1 MGSDRAAGQG
11 AGVREGV
18 GEIVFTSPDLASLTN
33 RQSRLRFS
41 VLATSDRDLVSRA
54 QAGDARAFDELVSIH
69 QARVFALA
77 RRILGNDEDAA
88 DVQQE
93 TFIRAWRSLNRF
105 RGDAGFATWLHRIT
119 VNLCLSRRQRRE
131 TAVEDSFFAD
141 SLSHSAGPVADAT
154 LERAELAAELRKV
167 MAGMPAHFRVLIVL
181 REIEGR
187 PFGEIAQVLGC
198 SEPSARTRACRA
210 RGMLRERMRP
220 YLEG

>member
-1 MGSDRAAGQG
+1 
-11 AGVREGV
+11 
-18 GEIVFTSPDLASLTN
+18 
-33 RQSRLRFS
+33 
-41 VLATSDRDLVSRA
+41 
-54 QAGDARAFDELVSIH
+54 
-69 QARVFALA
+69 
-77 RRILGNDEDAA
+77 
-88 DVQQE
+88 
-93 TFIRAWRSLNRF
+93 
-105 RGDAGFATWLHRIT
+105 